1 MGNAIPTIQDWKNLF
16 DAALKFK
23 KIAPWQWMWDSD
35 IFGVQNPANGEIGYC
50 CIMGA
55 AKEIYALAVYQGSEG
70 LESYLR
76 LNTKYHSESLFDL
89 YTLQN
94 A

>member
-35 IFGVQNPANGEIGYC
+35 IFGVQNPAN
-50 CIMGA
+50 
-55 AKEIYALAVYQGSEG
+55 
-70 LESYLR
+70 
-76 LNTKYHSESLFDL
+76 
-89 YTLQN
+89 
-94 A
+94 